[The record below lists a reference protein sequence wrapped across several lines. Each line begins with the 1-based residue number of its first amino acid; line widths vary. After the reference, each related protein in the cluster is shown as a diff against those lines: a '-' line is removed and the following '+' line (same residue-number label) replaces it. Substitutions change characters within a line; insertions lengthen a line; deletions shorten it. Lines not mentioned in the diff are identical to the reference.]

1 MNILPDYILLKPT
14 LTLCMICLCL
24 FGCTSVPPT
33 QYQAA
38 LENGAQG
45 YSHIQLSDNQ
55 YRVVFKG
62 NKSTTEND
70 VKNFALL
77 HAAELTTAQGYNWF
91 TVVESDT
98 DIETKDLT
106 RVGPSTMKPIQGE
119 TTCGLLGC
127 ATPSSPNYAGGEV
140 TTKQVKESIMSSLL
154 ITMGKGDPKTPLE
167 VFDAVQ
173 LAKNLRQAH

>member
-24 FGCTSVPPT
+24 FGCSSVTPT

-38 LENGAQG
+38 MQNGDEG
-45 YSHIQLSDNQ
+45 YSHIQLSENQ

-62 NKSTTEND
+62 NKNTDEEEAT
-70 VKNFALL
+70 NFALL
-77 HAAELTTAQGYNWF
+77 HAAELTSANGYNWF
-91 TVVESDT
+91 TIVDSDT
-98 DIETKDLT
+98 DIETKDVT
-106 RVGPSTMKPIQGE
+106 RVGPSTTKPMQGE

-140 TTKQVKESIMSSLL
+140 TTKQVKENIMSSLL
-154 ITMGKGDPKTPLE
+154 ITMGKGEPKTPLT
-167 VFDAVQ
+167 VFDAQ
-173 LAKNLRQAH
+173 KLAQNLRRAH